1 MKKVNLTTVMIAMA
15 FVSLLAISCK
25 ENKKKQSN
33 VQENNS
39 EINHDD
45 TNEGQSMATTMKVE
59 FKEEKMAMVFQHYI
73 HIKTAL
79 INTDAKEAKSGA
91 EMLDKVTDN
100 ETLKTVATK
109 IADTEDIETQREAFS
124 ELTAQLEAL
133 LDDSLSSGEL
143 YKQYCPMAFNNT
155 GGYWLSD
162 DKEIRNPYFGD
173 KMLKCGMV
181 KETLQ

>member
-15 FVSLLAISCK
+15 FVSLLVMSCK
-25 ENKKKQSN
+25 DNKKKQSN
-33 VQENNS
+33 VQENHS
-39 EINHDD
+39 EMNHDEAHEGHSMD
-45 TNEGQSMATTMKVE
+45 TALKVA

-79 INTDAKEAKSGA
+79 VNTDAKEAKSGA
-91 EMLDKVTDN
+91 EMLNRVTDN
-100 ETLKTVATK
+100 ETLKMVATK
-109 IADTEDIETQREAFS
+109 IANTEDIETQRAAFS
-124 ELTAQLEAL
+124 ELTAQLETL